1 VTRRISL
8 VIGLLIVAFL
18 FQQTVFLGL
27 TTSTLAR
34 ADVGQDAILSYSSPA
49 ARPLSYSW
57 AGWRP
62 ATCMPDGCFCEPV
75 RPGAIR
81 QPVNTWSNLA
91 FVLTGLFVIGIGLY
105 DLTQASRSGTFNPM
119 RHKFVYPAV
128 YGIVTILIG
137 MGSIFY
143 HVSLAFAGQ
152 VVDIISIYL
161 LTSFMLLYNLSRTRP
176 MGNEAFVGLYL
187 LLNVLLGYISIRVP
201 VLRRYIF
208 LALLVA
214 VLVSEVIVRRKR
226 LIVRRKRLIVRRKRR
241 PRMKVAFMVAAL
253 VSLVLGCTAWILDVT
268 RVVCAPDSWL
278 QGHAMWHVFM
288 AAVIGF
294 MYLYYR
300 SELDIS
306 NICSYN
312 TGRGNSGRAGETQ
325 AAGAAD
331 LLRAGGGGC
340 GVAPPAAAAGR

>member
-1 VTRRISL
+1 MTRRISL

-27 TTSTLAR
+27 SAHTLAR
-34 ADVGQDAILSYSSPA
+34 ADVGQDAILSYGSP
-49 ARPLSYSW
+49 RSRLLDYSW

-62 ATCMPDGCFCEPV
+62 ATCMSNRCFCEPV

-91 FVLTGLFVIGIGLY
+91 FILTGLGVMGMGIH
-105 DLTQASRSGTFNPM
+105 DLSQASRSGTFNPM

-143 HVSLAFAGQ
+143 HMSLAFAGQ
-152 VVDIISIYL
+152 VVDVLSMYL
-161 LTSFMLLYNLSRTRP
+161 LTSFMLLYNLSRTRR

-187 LLNVLLGYISIRVP
+187 LLNVLLGFISIRVP

-208 LALLVA
+208 LALLAA
-214 VLVSEVIVRRKR
+214 VLVSEVVI
-226 LIVRRKRLIVRRKRR
+226 RRKRR
-241 PRMKVAFMVAAL
+241 PRMNVAFMVAAL

-268 RVVCAPDSWL
+268 RVVCAPDSLL

-288 AAVIGF
+288 AAVIGW

-300 SELDIS
+300 SE
-306 NICSYN
+306 
-312 TGRGNSGRAGETQ
+312 RAHTRPDRSTRSLNLG
-325 AAGAAD
+325 
-331 LLRAGGGGC
+331 L
-340 GVAPPAAAAGR
+340 

>member
-8 VIGLLIVAFL
+8 LIGLLIVAFL
-18 FQQTVFLGL
+18 FQQTAFLGL
-27 TTSTLAR
+27 TARTLAR
-34 ADVGQDAILSYSSPA
+34 ADVGQDSILSYSRQDGILSYSSPGS
-49 ARPLSYSW
+49 RLLDYSW

-62 ATCMPDGCFCEPV
+62 ATCMPDRCFCEPV
-75 RPGAIR
+75 RSGAIR

-91 FVLTGLFVIGIGLY
+91 FILTGLGVIGMGIH
-105 DLTQASRSGTFNPM
+105 DLSQASRSDTCNPM

-128 YGIVTILIG
+128 YGVVTILIG
-137 MGSIFY
+137 IGSIFY
-143 HVSLAFAGQ
+143 HMSLAFAGQ
-152 VVDIISIYL
+152 VMDIISIYL
-161 LTSFMLLYNLSRTRP
+161 LTSFMLLYNLSRMRR
-176 MGNEAFVGLYL
+176 MGNRAFVGLYL
-187 LLNVLLGYISIRVP
+187 LSNVLLGFISIRVP

-214 VLVSEVIVRRKR
+214 VLVSEVVI
-226 LIVRRKRLIVRRKRR
+226 RRKRR
-241 PRMKVAFMVAAL
+241 PRMKVVFMVAAL
-253 VSLVLGCTAWILDVT
+253 VSLVLGCTAWILDVS

-312 TGRGNSGRAGETQ
+312 MGRGNSGRAGETQ

-331 LLRAGGGGC
+331 LLRACGGGRGI
-340 GVAPPAAAAGR
+340 APPAAAAGR

>member
-18 FQQTVFLGL
+18 FEQTVFLGL
-27 TTSTLAR
+27 TARTLAR
-34 ADVGQDAILSYSSPA
+34 ADVGQDGILSYGFPRS
-49 ARPLSYSW
+49 RLLDYSW

-62 ATCMPDGCFCEPV
+62 ATCMPDRCFCEPV
-75 RPGAIR
+75 RSGAIR

-91 FVLTGLFVIGIGLY
+91 FILTGLGVIGMGIH
-105 DLTQASRSGTFNPM
+105 DLSQASRSGTFNPM

-143 HVSLAFAGQ
+143 HMSLAFAGQ
-152 VVDIISIYL
+152 VVDVLSMYL
-161 LTSFMLLYNLSRTRP
+161 LTSFMLLYNLSRTRR
-176 MGNEAFVGLYL
+176 MGNGAFVGLYL

-208 LALLVA
+208 VVLLVA
-214 VLVSEVIVRRKR
+214 VLTSE
-226 LIVRRKRLIVRRKRR
+226 LIVRRKRR
-241 PRMKVAFMVAAL
+241 PRMNEAFLVAAIA
-253 VSLVLGCTAWILDVT
+253 SLVMACSAWILDVS
-268 RVVCAPDSWL
+268 RVVCAPDSLL

-288 AAVIGF
+288 AAVIGW

-312 TGRGNSGRAGETQ
+312 MGGGNSGRAGETQ

-331 LLRAGGGGC
+331 LLRACGGGR
-340 GVAPPAAAAGR
+340 GVAPPATAAGR